1 MKVQLIAITGG
12 SGSGKTWLVNQLKR
26 RLGRAAGRL
35 SLDDFYRDLSG
46 LPPARRDRVNFDDPG
61 AIDWDLFRQCLNLIR
76 RGETTRLP
84 RYDFTTHTRH
94 ARPRVWRP
102 KPVVL
107 IDGLWLLHRP
117 ELRRIY
123 SLTVFVECPEALRLT
138 RRLARDAAERG
149 RSRASG
155 LRQWRRHVQPMHDRW
170 VAPQSQWA
178 QVRITPDSC
187 NDSLASLGE
196 IVKEWAAARP
206 SGAERDS
213 RA

>member
-1 MKVQLIAITGG
+1 MNVHLIAITGG
-12 SGSGKTWLVNQLKR
+12 SGSGKTWLVNKLKR
-26 RLGRAAGRL
+26 RLGREAGRL
-35 SLDDFYRDLSG
+35 SLDDFYRDLSD
-46 LPPARRDRVNFDDPG
+46 LPPARRARVNFDDPG
-61 AIDWDLFRQCLNLIR
+61 AIDWDLFLACLKQIR

-94 ARPRVWRP
+94 PRPRVWRP

-123 SLTVFVECPEALRLT
+123 WLTVYLDCPEQLRLT
-138 RRLARDAAERG
+138 RRLARDVAERG

-155 LRQWRRHVQPMHDRW
+155 WRQWRSQVKPMHDRW
-170 VAPQSQWA
+170 VAPQGQWA
-178 QVRITPDSC
+178 QLRLTPESF
-187 NDSLASLGE
+187 NDSLASLGK
-196 IVKEWAAARP
+196 IVKELATARP
-206 SGAERDS
+206 VGAGRDS